1 MKKINKL
8 YFTVIFV
15 IMLIIFA
22 GGKSFAENGSAYF
35 SLYNKTIGRPTGYYF
50 TSVNGGTTKPVIKI
64 IKTNSAGT
72 VDETPTGSAIYCLKD
87 GVGFGSDSGTVTG
100 PIEYTQYFDMKSSDF
115 VNSTTTYRNQLPS
128 DATTYNEICWIL
140 EHLSIPSQSKDDI
153 YKLQTAFYIKDI
165 LNKI

>member
-64 IKTNSAGT
+64 IQLFT
-72 VDETPTGSAIYCLKD
+72 V
-87 GVGFGSDSGTVTG
+87 
-100 PIEYTQYFDMKSSDF
+100 
-115 VNSTTTYRNQLPS
+115 
-128 DATTYNEICWIL
+128 
-140 EHLSIPSQSKDDI
+140 
-153 YKLQTAFYIKDI
+153 
-165 LNKI
+165 